1 MNHRPCDN
9 FVEYFLETQRIMAN
23 GQKMFPYEAEVERD
37 RDSAASVTEPCTDC
51 GQPGTEICIFCNELY
66 CDRHAI
72 THNCVVAQL
81 RQGGMR

>member
-1 MNHRPCDN
+1 MERLCSNPIR
-9 FVEYFLETQRIMAN
+9 EQQQELMA
-23 GQKMFPYEAEVERD
+23 KYERD

-66 CDRHAI
+66 CEPHAV